1 MYATTEEEKRAFCQ
15 AVMPVFLEYLRT
27 HQSAIEQVELA
38 TVRDG
43 IVSFPATQIL
53 GGVAKTVRV
62 PLALIGQEVRDIADS
77 VQDDY
82 EAWLE
87 TIQLQWTSFLRDGAA
102 TDWDEFWREV
112 QANWQTWLEEEDSRK
127 GILCLDFSYDFEE
140 GELLMDY
147 VERDTLTADLFD
159 YDEGDL
165 LINFVSQNNNQ

>member
-1 MYATTEEEKRAFCQ
+1 MSIYATTETEKRAFCQ
-15 AVMPVFLEYLRT
+15 AVMPIFLDYLRT

-62 PLALIGQEVRDIADS
+62 PLSLISSEVKEMADG

-82 EAWLE
+82 ETWLE
-87 TIQLQWTSFLRDGAA
+87 TVQLQWQSFLQAGVAEE
-102 TDWDEFWREV
+102 WDTFWHDV

-127 GILCLDFSYDFEE
+127 GILCLDFSYDFED
-140 GELLMDY
+140 GELVMDY

-159 YDEGDL
+159 YNEGDL
-165 LINFVSQNNNQ
+165 LINFVSQ